1 MKVLQINREYHT
13 GSTGKITE
21 DIHKYLLSK
30 GIDSVVCY
38 GRGPLYKAQ
47 SVHKVSSELEA
58 KIHSALSRMS
68 GVDFGYSFYATSKL
82 IKIIKQESPDV
93 VHIHCLNGHFVNAY
107 RLLDF
112 LKKNKIKT
120 IITLHAEIMHTAG
133 CEHAMDCEK
142 WKTECNNCPL
152 ISGKISHYFRDD
164 AKLCFKKIK
173 KIYDG
178 FEDLTIVGVSDW
190 LTQRAMMSGVFS
202 DCKPTFKTINNGT
215 RFVEA
220 TDHLKNNK
228 PVILHVTP
236 DFLHP
241 LKGGKYVVEL
251 AKLHPEWQFIIVG
264 TNCEIANQPENIQMV
279 GRIKDRQVLANYYAS
294 ADVTLITSK
303 RETFSMVCLESLSC
317 GTPIVGFKSGG
328 PESVFI
334 GDYVRFVDYG
344 NVTEL
349 SNMINFFLQKKI
361 HIDIKELT
369 NRFSIERMADSYLL
383 AYSK

>member
-21 DIHKYLLSK
+21 DIHNYLLSK

-38 GRGPLYKAQ
+38 GRGPLYKDQ

-68 GVDFGYSFYATSKL
+68 GLDFGYSFYATSKL

-164 AKLCFKKIK
+164 AKLCFRKIK

-190 LTQRAMMSGVFS
+190 LTRRSMVSGVFS
-202 DCKPTFKTINNGT
+202 DCKASFQTIYNGT
-215 RFVEA
+215 RLLEA
-220 TDHLKNNK
+220 TDYLEKSK
-228 PVILHVTP
+228 PVILHVSP

-251 AKLHPEWQFIIVG
+251 AKMHPEWQFIIVG
-264 TNCEIANQPENIQMV
+264 TNCEISNQPENIQMV
-279 GRIKDRQVLANYYAS
+279 GRIVDRQVLANYYAS
-294 ADVTLITSK
+294 ADVTLLTSK

-317 GTPIVGFKSGG
+317 GTPIVGFKCGG
-328 PESVFI
+328 PESVFR
-334 GDYVRFVDYG
+334 GDYVSFVDYG

-349 SNMINFFLQKKI
+349 SDKIAYFLKNEVL
-361 HIDIKELT
+361 IDVKELA
-369 NRFSIERMADSYLL
+369 NRFSIERMVESYLL
-383 AYSK
+383 IYSK